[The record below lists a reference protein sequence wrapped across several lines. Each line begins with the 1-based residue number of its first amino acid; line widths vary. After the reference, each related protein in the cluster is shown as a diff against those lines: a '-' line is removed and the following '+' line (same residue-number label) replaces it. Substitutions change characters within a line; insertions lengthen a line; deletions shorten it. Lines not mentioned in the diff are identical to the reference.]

1 MASFRFGER
10 QLRAPSFPTAGQEND
25 DSENEIDAV
34 YTAVDAVIYFYA
46 VSGTHDPEPTT
57 VFV

>member
-1 MASFRFGER
+1 MAFFRFDER

-25 DSENEIDAV
+25 DSGNEI
-34 YTAVDAVIYFYA
+34 DAVIYFYA